1 LKPSISTHNLSI
13 NSSRTHTHAW
23 WPTL

>member
-23 WPTL
+23 WPTP